1 MRWFA
6 AFPGVIFAAVA
17 GGCYRDLLAL
27 ECDAE
32 SPPAHCV
39 SATSGTAAASDTGSS
54 TEHDAGTS
62 TSTSTSEGSGES
74 TVDDTETADTSGTV
88 TTEITV
94 TTDTS
99 TSTGGEPVC
108 GDGVVQGSNG
118 EECDD
123 GNLAA
128 DDGCNELCKRD
139 RTLFVSSEPG
149 FIGGKLQGLKG
160 ADNYCVSRAG
170 QAGFSNFLK
179 FKAFL
184 SDSQTDAVDRLF
196 AGEGRY
202 VLVDGTVVAD
212 NWQALLGEPLQH
224 PIELTELGEVSHG
237 AVWTGTRYGDG
248 RAVPGSE
255 HCEDWTSEDPD
266 KQASFGFSDEVD
278 VNWTQSQ
285 FSNPTSCLL
294 MASIYCIE
302 QQ

>member
-1 MRWFA
+1 M
-6 AFPGVIFAAVA
+6 IFAAVA
-17 GGCYRDLLAL
+17 GGCYRDLLAI
-27 ECDAE
+27 ECDSA

-39 SATSGTAAASDTGSS
+39 SATSGTAASETGTS

-62 TSTSTSEGSGES
+62 TSTSTGLSEGTG
-74 TVDDTETADTSGTV
+74 DDTETEDTSGTV
-88 TTEITV
+88 TSEITD
-94 TTDTS
+94 TTDTAD
-99 TSTGGEPVC
+99 TTDTTDTGGEAVC
-108 GDGVVQGSNG
+108 GDGVVQESTG
-118 EECDD
+118 EECD
-123 GNLAA
+123 LAV
-128 DDGCNELCKRD
+128 DDGCNALCKRD

-212 NWQALLGEPLQH
+212 NWQALLSEPLQH
-224 PIELTELGEVSHG
+224 PIELTELGELAHRS
-237 AVWTGTRYGDG
+237 VWTGTRYGDG

-255 HCEDWTSEDPD
+255 HCSDWTSEDLD
-266 KQASFGFSDEVD
+266 AQASFGRSDEVD
-278 VNWTQSQ
+278 VNWTQSE
-285 FSNPTSCLL
+285 FANPTSCVS
-294 MASIYCIE
+294 MYAIYCIE

>member
-1 MRWFA
+1 
-6 AFPGVIFAAVA
+6 VIFAAVV

-32 SPPAHCV
+32 SPPSHCV
-39 SATSGTAAASDTGSS
+39 SATSGSAAASDTGAS
-54 TEHDAGTS
+54 TEHDASTGTG

-74 TVDDTETADTSGTV
+74 TGDDTETADTSGTV
-88 TTEITV
+88 TTEITD
-94 TTDTS
+94 TTGTGA
-99 TSTGGEPVC
+99 STGGEPVC
-108 GDGVVQGSNG
+108 GDGVVHEANG

-123 GNLAA
+123 GNLIV

-170 QAGFSNFLK
+170 QAGFPNFLK

-184 SDSQTDAVDRLF
+184 SDSKTDAVDRLF

-202 VLVDGTVVAD
+202 VLVDGTVIAD
-212 NWQALLGEPLQH
+212 NWQALLGEPLQQ
-224 PIELTELGEVSHG
+224 PIELTELGELSHVR
-237 AVWTGTRYGDG
+237 VWTGTRYGDG

-255 HCEDWTSEDPD
+255 HRDDWTSEDPD
-266 KQASFGFSDEVD
+266 KQASYGTSDEVD
-278 VNWTQSQ
+278 VNWTQSEVW
-285 FSNPTSCLL
+285 NPTTCLS
-294 MASIYCIE
+294 MNAIYCIE
-302 QQ
+302 Q